1 MMVTRAGWSWELS
14 IDAPMGSL
22 LPVLVIPGLRLSS
35 WRIECHFFSVSE
47 QANILLE
54 EGIQKVVAVAA

>member
-1 MMVTRAGWSWELS
+1 MTTRAGWPWELG
-14 IDAPMGSL
+14 IDAPIGSL

-35 WRIECHFFSVSE
+35 WRIERHFFSVSE

-54 EGIQKVVAVAA
+54 EGTQKVVVVAA